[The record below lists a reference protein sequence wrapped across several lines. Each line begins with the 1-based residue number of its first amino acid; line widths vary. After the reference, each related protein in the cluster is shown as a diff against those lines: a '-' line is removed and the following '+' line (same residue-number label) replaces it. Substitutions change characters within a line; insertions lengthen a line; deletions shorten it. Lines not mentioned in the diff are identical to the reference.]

1 MISPQ
6 QQVGQN
12 IQRRIRKA
20 LKPRAADV
28 GIAIVEGISK
38 GLNNRIK
45 NNLDYI
51 NVNLKDEE
59 ERFVQLFEDYEKEQK
74 IADELIKKG
83 KGNLTEGI
91 FLSNVE
97 DVKGAAGITG
107 LEAIKESIDQDND
120 LFVSLRKEA
129 EEQANIINKR
139 LEGYSKLVTKYEPE
153 TEDQAEVLEIFSDD
167 VKSKGLFK
175 KPILDSVRKLAL
187 SQKNFGINNPLDEL
201 GSILKLNERGKFDL
215 LKSFNTKQ
223 LELQKIVEQTS
234 KYRVSLPTYAGSSAI
249 LSKFIEEKEENT
261 GGKKANKQLEKQERK
276 FNAIVA
282 TSRQWSNSKGLDENG
297 KYDYAFYFMPLLD
310 DDARIIQAEQNKK
323 ANPDELADFIAYY
336 NAQPLNANLKL
347 DNADE
352 IVSIFYNSN
361 QFAESFTDNDLT
373 IRFSQAFPTTYIT
386 KTTGERINYNDAS
399 HIIELYGG
407 DFNAIPNH
415 LKAQVI
421 YGLGEDGVPE
431 SFKASY
437 KNFAV
442 KKEDITTFSGRVD
455 AEINSSNNTRQKQFY
470 NQLNGNDKLT
480 FKITV
485 ISQVKRLIASG
496 GLDEQKAIRAAVN
509 MQLLGIEQGS
519 DWELF
524 GSVFE
529 KKPKFNLYDEIYQPQ
544 EFATYTPKD
553 TGDEFEAD
561 IFKLTGKR
569 VLDENQIKSYNQKL
583 NTNPILWYT
592 PESLGTTQP
601 ELFKDGQQFSLNNGN
616 SVWKFVSDPEDG
628 IHWVLQ

>member
-1 MISPQ
+1 MVSPQ

-12 IQRRIRKA
+12 IQRRIRKS

-59 ERFVQLFEDYEKEQK
+59 ERFTQLFNDYDREKK
-74 IADELIKKG
+74 NVDALITKG
-83 KGNLTEGI
+83 KGDLTEGI
-91 FLSNVE
+91 FLSNLE
-97 DVKGAAGITG
+97 SVKSAAGITG
-107 LEAIKESIDQDND
+107 LEAIKEGVDQDSD
-120 LFVSLRKEA
+120 LFLALRKEA
-129 EEQANIINKR
+129 EEQANILNKR
-139 LEGYSKLVTKYEPE
+139 LEGYSKLVTNYEPE
-153 TEDQAEVLEIFSDD
+153 TEDQAEVLEIFADD

-175 KPILDSVRKLAL
+175 QPIVDSVKKLAL

-201 GSILKLNERGKFDL
+201 GSILKLNERGKFNL
-215 LKSFNTKQ
+215 LESFNKKE

-234 KYRVSLPTYAGSSAI
+234 KYRVALPTYAGSSKI
-249 LSKFIEEKEENT
+249 LSEFIQDKEENA
-261 GGKKANKQLEKQERK
+261 GGQKVNKKLEKQEEK

-282 TSRQWSNSKGLDENG
+282 TSRQWSNSKGLDKNG

-310 DDARIIQAEQNKK
+310 DDSRIIQAEQNKT
-323 ANPDELADFIAYY
+323 ASPDELADFIAYY
-336 NAQPLNANLKL
+336 NAQPTNANRKL
-347 DNADE
+347 ENADE

-361 QFAESFTDNDLT
+361 QFAGAFKDNDLT

-386 KTTGERINYNDAS
+386 KTTGEQIAYNDAADILTL
-399 HIIELYGG
+399 HGG

-421 YGLGEDGVPE
+421 YGLGESAVPP
-431 SFKASY
+431 SFTASY

-442 KKEDITTFSGRVD
+442 KKEDITTFSGRID
-455 AEINSSNNTRQKQFY
+455 SEIKSSANTRQKQLY
-470 NQLNGNDKLT
+470 GQLKGDDRLT

-529 KKPKFNLYDEIYQPQ
+529 KKPKFNIYDEIYQPQ

-553 TGDEFEAD
+553 TGDKFVAD
-561 IFKLTGKR
+561 IFKLSRNR

-592 PESLGTTQP
+592 PESIGTTQP
-601 ELFKDGQQFSLNNGN
+601 KLFEDGQGFELNNGN

>member
-1 MISPQ
+1 MVSPQ

-28 GIAIVEGISK
+28 GIAIVEGINK

-51 NVNLKDEE
+51 DVNLKDEE
-59 ERFVQLFEDYEKEQK
+59 ERFTQLFNDYDREKK
-74 IADELIKKG
+74 TVDALITE
-83 KGNLTEGI
+83 GNGDLIEGI
-91 FLSNVE
+91 FRSNLKS
-97 DVKGAAGITG
+97 VKDAASITG
-107 LEAIKESIDQDND
+107 LEAIKEGVDQDSD
-120 LFVSLRKEA
+120 LFLALRKEA
-129 EEQANIINKR
+129 EEQAKILNKR
-139 LEGYSKLVTKYEPE
+139 LEGYSKLVTNYEPE
-153 TEDQAEVLEIFSDD
+153 TDDQAEVLEIFADD
-167 VKSKGLFK
+167 VKSKGLFQQ
-175 KPILDSVRKLAL
+175 PIVDSVTNLAL

-201 GSILKLNERGKFDL
+201 GSILRVNERGKFDL
-215 LKSFNTKQ
+215 LKAFNTKE

-234 KYRVSLPTYAGSSAI
+234 KYRVSLPTYAGSSKI
-249 LSKFIEEKEENT
+249 LSEFIQDKEEGT
-261 GGKKANKQLEKQERK
+261 GGTKVNKKLEKQEEK

-282 TSRQWSNSKGLDENG
+282 TSRQWSNSKGLDEKG

-310 DDARIIQAEQNKK
+310 DDSRIIQSEQNKT
-323 ANPDELADFIAYY
+323 ASPDELADFIAYY
-336 NAQPLNANLKL
+336 NAQPTNANRKL
-347 DNADE
+347 ENADE

-361 QFAESFTDNDLT
+361 QFAGAFKDNDLT

-386 KTTGERINYNDAS
+386 KTTGQQIAYNDAADILTL
-399 HIIELYGG
+399 HGG

-415 LKAQVI
+415 LKSQVI
-421 YGLGEDGVPE
+421 YGLGEGAVPQ
-431 SFKASY
+431 SFTASY

-455 AEINSSNNTRQKQFY
+455 AEINSSNNTRQKQLY
-470 NQLNGNDKLT
+470 GQLNGDDRLT
-480 FKITV
+480 FKLTV

-509 MQLLGIEQGS
+509 MQLLGIQQGS

-529 KKPKFNLYDEIYQPQ
+529 KKPKFNIYDELYQPQ
-544 EFATYTPKD
+544 QFATYMPKKD
-553 TGDEFEAD
+553 AFEAN
-561 IFKLTGKR
+561 IFKLTGQR
-569 VLDENQIKSYNQKL
+569 VLDETQIKSYNQEL

-592 PESLGTTQP
+592 PESIGTTQP
-601 ELFKDGQQFSLNNGN
+601 ELFKDGQQFSLNKGN

>member
-1 MISPQ
+1 MVSPQ

-59 ERFVQLFEDYEKEQK
+59 ERFTQLFNDYDREKK
-74 IADELIKKG
+74 NVDALITKG
-83 KGNLTEGI
+83 KGDLIEGI
-91 FLSNVE
+91 FLSNLE
-97 DVKGAAGITG
+97 SVKSAAGITG
-107 LEAIKESIDQDND
+107 LEAIKQGVDQNSD
-120 LFVSLRKEA
+120 LFVALRKEA
-129 EEQANIINKR
+129 EEQAAILEKR
-139 LEGYSKLVTKYEPE
+139 LEGYSKLVTNYEPE
-153 TEDQAEVLEIFSDD
+153 TDDQAEVLEIFADD
-167 VKSKGLFK
+167 VKSKGLFQQ
-175 KPILDSVRKLAL
+175 PIVDSVTNLAL

-201 GSILKLNERGKFDL
+201 GSILRLNDRGKFNL
-215 LKSFNTKQ
+215 LKSFNTKE

-234 KYRVSLPTYAGSSAI
+234 KYRVALPTYAGSSEI
-249 LSKFIEEKEENT
+249 LSEFIQDKEEGA
-261 GGKKANKQLEKQERK
+261 GGANADKKLKRQEDK

-310 DDARIIQAEQNKK
+310 DDARIIQAEQKKK

-336 NAQPLNANLKL
+336 NAQPLNANRKLK
-347 DNADE
+347 NADE

-386 KTTGERINYNDAS
+386 KTTGEKINYNDAADILTL
-399 HIIELYGG
+399 HGG

-421 YGLGEDGVPE
+421 YGIGENNVPE

-437 KNFAV
+437 KNFAI
-442 KKEDITTFSGRVD
+442 KKDDITTFSGRID
-455 AEINSSNNTRQKQFY
+455 KEIEASGNTRQKQLY
-470 NQLNGNDKLT
+470 GQLDGDDRFT
-480 FKITV
+480 FKLAV

-496 GLDEQKAIRAAVN
+496 GLDEQKAVRAAVN
-509 MQLLGIEQGS
+509 MQLLGIHQGS
-519 DWELF
+519 EWELF
-524 GSVFE
+524 NSVFE
-529 KKPKFNLYDEIYQPQ
+529 KKPKFNVYEEIYQPQ
-544 EFATYTPKD
+544 QFPTYTPTK
-553 TGDEFEAD
+553 TGDKFVAD
-561 IFKLTGKR
+561 IFKLTGQR
-569 VLDENQIKSYNQKL
+569 VLDETQIQTYNEQL
-583 NTNPILWYT
+583 NTNPLLWYT
-592 PESLGTTQP
+592 PESIGTTQP
-601 ELFKDGQQFSLNNGN
+601 ELFQDNQEFVLNKGN
-616 SVWKFVSDPEDG
+616 SVWTFVRNPEDG